1 MDTFEARDW
10 QHILEEPLDF
20 LGSISGSFQVC
31 SVFDLHLERRVMKVM
46 RNLNL
51 SDDPDAVIIDQVQ
64 HPGFR
69 LVLHHPDPNG
79 KQS

>member
-1 MDTFEARDW
+1 
-10 QHILEEPLDF
+10 
-20 LGSISGSFQVC
+20 
-31 SVFDLHLERRVMKVM
+31 MKVM